1 MKNII
6 IVILLMF
13 VIPVFSADLKNPY
26 NGKSYKNYEIVVV
39 VYRYTWKEG
48 YNICG
53 VTDKVY
59 CIDKTEVIENNVM
72 DTRKYKRDIN
82 DYECFGK
89 SITIEISHDAGATML
104 PFRCLPDNVI
114 RGLKLP
120 KMMVL
125 PDDFDAVKMKEK
137 MAKRNKDNEI
147 LKQQFFKKEITMAE
161 FKEKINKTS
170 GEYSK
175 LQQDLEIYRILQLQ
189 KQPLGYNL

>member
-1 MKNII
+1 
-6 IVILLMF
+6 MF
-13 VIPVFSADLKNPY
+13 IIPVFSADFKDPVT
-26 NGKSYKNYEIVVV
+26 GKIYKNCEIVVV
-39 VYRYTWKEG
+39 VYRHTWKEG

-89 SITIEISHDAGATML
+89 SITVEISHDEGATML
-104 PFRCLPDNVI
+104 LLCWLPDEII
-114 RGLKLP
+114 RKLKLP
-120 KMMVL
+120 KMVVL
-125 PDDFDAVKMKEK
+125 PDDFDSVKMKEK
-137 MAKRNKDNEI
+137 IAKINKDDEI
-147 LKQQFFKKEITMAE
+147 LKQQFFKKEITKAE
-161 FKEKINKTS
+161 FSEKINKTS